1 MKILIV
7 DDNIAIQEILGE
19 ILMVD
24 GYEIDKVGTVS
35 EAVERLDSFR
45 PDALILDSQV
55 GGESGLKVLDAL
67 PEDSDVRAIILTRGK
82 EVIPK
87 DTPFI
92 KGCIQKPFK
101 SDDVTQKVRQ
111 LCEDMDLRRSKERKI
126 KFKLFSKQPKPVS
139 EEEIAGAR
147 FGKSYVIFENEP
159 SSVYKLA
166 WYFMTKGCNVMVI
179 TTGKVKSIT
188 ERFKNNEGMAVRIL
202 GLSVKPRIGYVEMS
216 KLGTVMDQVKS
227 FIIENDKPVI
237 VFDDMEPII
246 DTNGLNNVMTMLYQ
260 IINGAVKKTSSLVV
274 STGENSLTDKD
285 KELFLH
291 DMERYIA

>member
-7 DDNIAIQEILGE
+7 DDNIAIQEILSE
-19 ILMVD
+19 ILTVD
-24 GYEIDKVGTVS
+24 GYDIDKAGTVA
-35 EAVERLDSFR
+35 EAIDMLESFR
-45 PDALILDSQV
+45 PDALLLDSQV
-55 GGESGLKVLDAL
+55 DGESGLKVLDAL
-67 PEDSDVRAIILTRGK
+67 PEDSDIRAIILTKGK
-82 EVIPK
+82 ETIPK

-92 KGCIQKPFK
+92 KGSIQKPFK
-101 SDDVTQKVRQ
+101 SDDVTEKVR
-111 LCEDMDLRRSKERKI
+111 LLAEEMDLKRSKERKI
-126 KFKLFSKQPKPVS
+126 KFKLFSKQPKTVS
-139 EEEIAGAR
+139 DEEIAGAR

-166 WYFMTKGCNVMVI
+166 WYFMTKSCNVMVI
-179 TTGKVKSIT
+179 TAGKVKSIT
-188 ERFKNNEGMAVRIL
+188 ERFKNDEGMSVKIL
-202 GLSVKPRIGYVEMS
+202 GLSVKSRIGYVEMS
-216 KLGTVMDQVKS
+216 KLGTVMDQIKKFVV
-227 FIIENDKPVI
+227 ENDKPVI

-260 IINGAVKKTSSLVV
+260 ILNGAVKKTSSLVV

>member
-7 DDNIAIQEILGE
+7 DDNIAIQEILAE
-19 ILMVD
+19 ILLVD
-24 GYEIDKVGTVS
+24 GYDIDKAGTVS
-35 EAVERLDSFR
+35 EAIDKLDSFR
-45 PDALILDSQV
+45 PDALLLDSQV

-67 PEDSDVRAIILTRGK
+67 PEDSEIRALILTRGK

-87 DTPFI
+87 DTQFI
-92 KGCIQKPFK
+92 KGYIQKPFR
-101 SDDVTQKVRQ
+101 SSEVTEKIRA
-111 LCEDMDLRRSKERKI
+111 LSEEMDIKRSHERKF
-126 KFKLFSKQPKPVS
+126 KFKLFSRQPKQVS

-166 WYFMTKGCNVMVI
+166 WYFMTKECSVMVI

-188 ERFKNNEGMAVRIL
+188 ERFKNDEGMSVKVL
-202 GLSVKPRIGYVEMS
+202 GLSIKARIGYVEMS
-216 KLGTVMDQVKS
+216 KLGTVMDQIKK
-227 FIIENDKPVI
+227 FISENDKPVI
-237 VFDDMEPII
+237 VFDNMEPII
-246 DTNGLNNVMTMLYQ
+246 DTNGLNNVLTMIYQ

>member
-19 ILMVD
+19 ILTVD

-35 EAVERLDSFR
+35 EAIEKLDSFR

-67 PEDSDVRAIILTRGK
+67 PEDSEIRAIILTRGK

-87 DTPFI
+87 DSVFI

-101 SDDVTQKVRQ
+101 SDDVTERVRI
-111 LCEDMDLRRSKERKI
+111 LSEEMDLKRSKDRKI

-166 WYFMTKGCNVMVI
+166 WYFMTKECSVMVI

-188 ERFKNNEGMAVRIL
+188 ERFKNDEGMSVKVL
-202 GLSVKPRIGYVEMS
+202 GLSVKARIGYVEMS
-216 KLGTVMDQVKS
+216 KLGTVMDQIKK
-227 FIIENDKPVI
+227 FISENDKPVI
-237 VFDDMEPII
+237 VFDNMEPII
-246 DTNGLNNVMTMLYQ
+246 DTNGLNNVLTMIYQ

>member
-7 DDNIAIQEILGE
+7 DDNIAIQEILAE
-19 ILMVD
+19 ILTVD
-24 GYEIDKVGTVS
+24 GYEIDKAGTVS
-35 EAVERLDSFR
+35 EAIDKLDSFH
-45 PDALILDSQV
+45 PDALLLDSQV
-55 GGESGLKVLDAL
+55 GGESGIKVLDVL
-67 PEDSDVRAIILTRGK
+67 PEDSEIRAIILTRGK
-82 EVIPK
+82 EIVPR
-87 DTPFI
+87 DTQFI
-92 KGCIQKPFK
+92 KGYIQKPFR
-101 SDDVTQKVRQ
+101 SDEVTEKVRI
-111 LCEDMDLRRSKERKI
+111 LSEEMDLKHSKDRKF
-126 KFKLFSKQPKPVS
+126 KFKLFSKQPKQVN

-166 WYFMTKGCNVMVI
+166 WYFMTKGCNVAII

-188 ERFKNNEGMAVRIL
+188 ERFKNNEGLNVKVL
-202 GLSVKPRIGYVEMS
+202 GLSVKSRIGYIEMS
-216 KLGTVMDQVKS
+216 KLGTVMDQIKR

-237 VFDDMEPII
+237 VFDNMEPII

-274 STGENSLTDKD
+274 STSESSLTDKD

-291 DMERYIA
+291 DMERYIS